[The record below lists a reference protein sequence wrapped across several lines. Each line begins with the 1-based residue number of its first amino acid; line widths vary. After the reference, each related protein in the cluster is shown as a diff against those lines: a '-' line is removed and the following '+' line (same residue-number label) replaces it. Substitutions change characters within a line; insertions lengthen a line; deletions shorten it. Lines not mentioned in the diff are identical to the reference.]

1 LKNKGGVAVMEEENK
16 IKARELYEEI
26 ARNSLFKATAEE
38 EDRSRI
44 NVTFVMENPKLE
56 QEFLNFAKERGI
68 VGIKGHR
75 SVGGFRASVY
85 NAMGI
90 VGINALVDAM
100 QEFEDLINS

>member
-1 LKNKGGVAVMEEENK
+1 MSRTCNQCIFIVKNFNV
-16 IKARELYEEI
+16 IK
-26 ARNSLFKATAEE
+26 K
-38 EDRSRI
+38 
-44 NVTFVMENPKLE
+44 
-56 QEFLNFAKERGI
+56 EFLNFAKERGI